1 MSLNAIIAGTQPECQ
16 KGAYSRARLG
26 WFVIRCCR
34 EAYLSTQPRTLLTP
48 EEYLEIERKAEF
60 RSEYHAG
67 EMFAMA
73 GARQA
78 HNLVNGNTYRD
89 LANQLRHTRCQ
100 VYSNEMRVRIP
111 AADLY
116 TYPDI
121 VVVCDQPQ
129 FADEE
134 FDTLLNPVVLVEV
147 LSPSTEAYD
156 RGKKFEYYGSLP
168 SLREYLLLATE
179 YMHADLFTREPGGK
193 WILSSAS
200 GIEESIVFSSIPCR
214 LALKDLYE
222 KVEFGTPRA

>member
-1 MSLNAIIAGTQPECQ
+1 M
-16 KGAYSRARLG
+16 
-26 WFVIRCCR
+26 
-34 EAYLSTQPRTLLTP
+34 STQPRTLLTP
-48 EEYLEIERKAEF
+48 QEYLEIERKAEF

-78 HNLVNGNTYRD
+78 HNLVNGNTFRE
-89 LANQLRHTRCQ
+89 LGNQLRHTPCQ
-100 VYSNEMRVRIP
+100 VYSCEMRVQIP

-121 VVVCDQPQ
+121 VVVCDQPR
-129 FADEE
+129 FADEQ

-156 RGKKFEYYGSLP
+156 RGKKFEYYGTLP

-193 WILSSAS
+193 WVVSSAS
-200 GIEESIVFSSIPCR
+200 RAEDSIEFSSILCR
-214 LALKDLYE
+214 LVIKDLYE
-222 KVEFGTPRA
+222 KVEFGSKPPGIRARTS